1 MRKRGREEMTEESRR
16 GNNKRTRKERGR
28 EESRRWSKGVR
39 ALNFQNT
46 YNVGRP
52 VRQIPIYED

>member
-1 MRKRGREEMTEESRR
+1 MTEESRR
-16 GNNKRTRKERGR
+16 GNNKRTRKGEREKR
-28 EESRRWSKGVR
+28 IEEVEQGGR